1 MPMANSMPSRPSLL
15 TIAALAET
23 GPATRPAPNSGEAG
37 QATPQ
42 IRDATTPLFYILL
55 SLIMLALIL
64 GLLR

>member
-23 GPATRPAPNSGEAG
+23 GPATRPASKSSEAG
-37 QATPQ
+37 QAPPQ
-42 IRDATTPLFYILL
+42 VCDATTPLFYILL
-55 SLIMLALIL
+55 GLIMLALIL